1 MKAASGGIDP
11 ESAPCTLV
19 VVLELS
25 QSGWLAAGVVPGL
38 HWRPLKK
45 LAPEPELLLQRVE
58 RWRADGTRR
67 IAASCRL

>member
-1 MKAASGGIDP
+1 MNATSGGIDP
-11 ESAPCTLV
+11 ESAPRTLV

-45 LAPEPELLLQRVE
+45 LAPEPELLL
-58 RWRADGTRR
+58 
-67 IAASCRL
+67 

>member
-1 MKAASGGIDP
+1 MNATSGGIGP
-11 ESAPCTLV
+11 ESAPRTLV

-25 QSGWLAAGVVPGL
+25 QSSWLAAGVVPGL
-38 HWRPLKK
+38 ARRPLKK
-45 LAPEPELLLQRVE
+45 LAPEPELLLQTVE